1 VVWGPTR
8 LKTGTY
14 SASPVLAEGR
24 VYVTNEE
31 GLTSVFAAGPEFEVL
46 AENPLN
52 DYTLSSPAVSQGQ
65 IFLRTS
71 SHLFAI
77 GARKP

>member
-1 VVWGPTR
+1 VWGPNR
-8 LKTGTY
+8 LKPGTY
-14 SASPVLAEGR
+14 SASPILAEGR
-24 VYVTNEE
+24 VYATNEE
-31 GLTSVFAAGPEFEVL
+31 GLTSVFAAGPAFAVL

-65 IFLRTS
+65 IFIRTA

-77 GARKP
+77 GTRR